1 MVKAVLFDMFETLI
15 SHYNCPVY
23 FGKEMAA
30 DAGIPAE
37 KFISMWRA
45 MESDRSVGKLTF
57 EDTIRIILEEYKC
70 EDIEEKLRTI
80 VRKRVATKEEC
91 FRHLDSQIRPMLE
104 GLRRR
109 GIKVGLISNCFSE
122 EAMVIRR
129 SVLFP
134 YFDAVCLS
142 YEEGV
147 EKPDKLIYE
156 RCMDKLAVSPKDCI
170 YVGDGGSYELET
182 AKSMG
187 MRAMQ
192 AVWYLKEGTMQPT
205 TRMEEYEQL
214 ERPLDLLQI
223 ASGIPASVF
232 VAPGADVIGN
242 LKVGENAG
250 IWYHA
255 TVRADSD
262 HITIGTGTNVQDNC
276 VLHVDEGHPLT
287 IGDYVT
293 IGHGAIVHGCSVGDG
308 TLIGMG
314 AILLNDCKIGKNCI
328 IGAGALVTGG
338 IEIPDGSVVLG
349 NPGKVRRSIR
359 PEEIERNRENA
370 QYYIE
375 EAKKMIDY

>member
-37 KFISMWRA
+37 KFIPMWRA

-70 EDIEEKLRTI
+70 KDIEEKFRTI

-156 RCMDKLAVSPKDCI
+156 RCMDKLSVSPKDCI

-232 VAPGADVIGN
+232 VAPGADVIGD

-262 HITIGTGTNVQDNC
+262 RITIGTGTNVQDNC

-328 IGAGALVTGG
+328 IGAGTLVTGG

-359 PEEIERNRENA
+359 PEEIERNWENA